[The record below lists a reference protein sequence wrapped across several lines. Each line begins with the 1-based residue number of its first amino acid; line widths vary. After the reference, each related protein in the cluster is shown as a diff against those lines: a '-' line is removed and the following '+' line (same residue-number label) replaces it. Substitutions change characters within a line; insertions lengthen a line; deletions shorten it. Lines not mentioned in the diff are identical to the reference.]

1 MKSLA
6 CRNLIILLSI
16 ILLLCS
22 SCTNKTQQELAST
35 DTIRE
40 IEENVGTN
48 YIINKRTGK
57 VHSYTHGTQIIENKD
72 NILETNDSLEN
83 ILKNEN
89 YDICRTCWAGLRKNL
104 SKYRNEDF
112 NLIEKFMR
120 LYDFNKEDE
129 EIQKFLMCIFEVG
142 EWYVDNVYTYQGGK
156 QTVIETENTAK
167 KEASNK
173 AYDRW
178 RNYLDNEYYNKNY
191 GVKNEKRILPVV
203 YDNNGKPTTL
213 VTYKCDLF
221 KNANYGKGTFQKLKN
236 AEDELI
242 DEEYKNYCV
251 IDDCSKFAAAVY
263 YHYINKELLKNEYM
277 DDKLGYGIDLW
288 GTNSN
293 SFLKESDI
301 INILINTDK
310 FDFIDLNTLSKKV
323 DLTPGDL
330 LIREG
335 HVDFF
340 VNDNA
345 VISWGRVHKKYLI
358 SKSFKHDKSNNFY
371 YSNNSEDL
379 NIPYKIII
387 KIRGA
392 N

>member
-1 MKSLA
+1 
-6 CRNLIILLSI
+6 
-16 ILLLCS
+16 
-22 SCTNKTQQELAST
+22 
-35 DTIRE
+35 
-40 IEENVGTN
+40 
-48 YIINKRTGK
+48 
-57 VHSYTHGTQIIENKD
+57 
-72 NILETNDSLEN
+72 
-83 ILKNEN
+83 
-89 YDICRTCWAGLRKNL
+89 
-104 SKYRNEDF
+104 
-112 NLIEKFMR
+112 
-120 LYDFNKEDE
+120 
-129 EIQKFLMCIFEVG
+129 
-142 EWYVDNVYTYQGGK
+142 
-156 QTVIETENTAK
+156 
-167 KEASNK
+167 
-173 AYDRW
+173 
-178 RNYLDNEYYNKNY
+178 
-191 GVKNEKRILPVV
+191 
-203 YDNNGKPTTL
+203 
-213 VTYKCDLF
+213 
-221 KNANYGKGTFQKLKN
+221 
-236 AEDELI
+236 
-242 DEEYKNYCV
+242 
-251 IDDCSKFAAAVY
+251 
-263 YHYINKELLKNEYM
+263 M
-277 DDKLGYGIDLW
+277 DDKLGYGINLW

-387 KIRGA
+387 KIRSA